1 MSQRV
6 AIITG
11 GGRGL
16 GRAFAKRLAE
26 DGNTVVIAEINQESA
41 DKVKEEIISS
51 GYEAYSIKTDGWKFF
66 HS

>member
-1 MSQRV
+1 MSERV

-26 DGNTVVIAEINQESA
+26 DGNTVVIAEINQERA

-51 GYEAYSIKTDGWKFF
+51 GYKA
-66 HS
+66 